1 MANSILT
8 INMITREAVMLFKNS
23 NLFIQNIDTQYDK
36 MFAIDGAKIGTSVR
50 IRLPNDYVV
59 RSGPAMSIQDT
70 AEQYTT
76 LNLSTQ
82 FGVDVG
88 FTSVDRTMS
97 LDDYSERILEP
108 MMNNLVGACAV
119 NIMTNVVEGG
129 VCNFVSNVN
138 GAGTIISPTQTQFL
152 RANATLTKN
161 SASMLNRKIVLDPD
175 TNANAVSALTGLL
188 NPSSEISSQYMSGMM
203 KSGLGYRKWFEDQT
217 VITHTSGTY
226 NSTSTVNGA
235 QNNTTTLTVTAL
247 TGTLKAGDII
257 TISGVNAVNWVTKA
271 DLGTLRQFVVT
282 ANAANGATSIS
293 IFPAIIAP
301 TVAAGPTAANGV
313 ATIQYQSV
321 APIGG
326 APNGATVTVVAPAAS
341 TYRKNIAFTREA
353 FTMATADLIL
363 PQKGIVEGAR
373 AVYDGVSL
381 RMITAYLPGTD
392 VLATRS
398 DVLFGSL
405 SVRPQWA
412 CVVADAV
419 A

>member
-1 MANSILT
+1 MANSLLT

-70 AEQYTT
+70 AEQFTT

-108 MMNNLVGACAV
+108 MMNNLVGAVALNV
-119 NIMTNVVEGG
+119 MTNVVEGG
-129 VCNFVSNVN
+129 VCNFIDNVD
-138 GAGTIISPTQTQFL
+138 GAGTIITPTQRQFL
-152 RANATLTKN
+152 LANAKLTDN
-161 SASMLNRKIVLDPD
+161 SASMLNRKIVLSPT
-175 TNANAVSALTGLL
+175 TNANTVNALTGLL
-188 NPSSEISSQYMSGMM
+188 NPSQEISSQYMSGMM

-217 VITHTSGTY
+217 VINHTSGTY
-226 NSTSTVNGA
+226 DSASTVNGA

-247 TGTLKAGDII
+247 NGTLKAGDII
-257 TISGVNAVNWVTKA
+257 TIDTVNAVNWVTKA
-271 DLGTLRQFVVT
+271 DIGSLRQFVVT
-282 ANAANGATSIS
+282 ANVANGATSIP
-293 IFPAIIAP
+293 IFPAIVAP
-301 TVAAGPTAANGV
+301 TVAAGPTSANGL
-313 ATIQYQSV
+313 ATVQYQSV

-326 APNGATVTVVAPAAS
+326 APNGATVRLVAPAS
-341 TYRKNIAFTREA
+341 SVYRKNIAFTREA

-412 CVVADAV
+412 CAVADAV
-419 A
+419 